1 MTQHR
6 RLAGP
11 LVVRRRVHQLAVCE
25 YPVEPSRPVQ
35 PRSTHG
41 ENLTGRDPITAMRF
55 LLRLLATAAALW
67 VAVFLVPGISY
78 EGGGLGLLGV
88 ALVFGFVNA
97 FIRPILKLL
106 TCPLVVL
113 TLGLFIFI
121 LNAFLLWLT
130 AEIAQWLGLG
140 FDVDG
145 FIAALIG
152 ALIVG
157 IVSTILNLF
166 VGKNKKTKT

>member
-1 MTQHR
+1 
-6 RLAGP
+6 
-11 LVVRRRVHQLAVCE
+11 
-25 YPVEPSRPVQ
+25 
-35 PRSTHG
+35 
-41 ENLTGRDPITAMRF
+41 MRF

-67 VAVFLVPGISY
+67 VAVVLIPGISY
-78 EGGGLGLLGV
+78 TGGPLGLLGV

-97 FIRPILKLL
+97 VIRPILKLL

-113 TLGLFIFI
+113 TLGLFVFV

-130 AEIAQWLGLG
+130 SEISQAFGIG

-145 FIAALIG
+145 FIAALVG

-157 IVSTILNLF
+157 IVSTVLNLF
-166 VGKNKKTKT
+166 VGKKDRD